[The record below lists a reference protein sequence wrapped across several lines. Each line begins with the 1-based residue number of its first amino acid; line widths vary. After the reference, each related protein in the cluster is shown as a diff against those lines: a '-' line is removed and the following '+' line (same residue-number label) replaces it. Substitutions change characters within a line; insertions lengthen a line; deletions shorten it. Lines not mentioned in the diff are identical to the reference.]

1 MRHRQIDT
9 VIILCCLLAA
19 APLNAQDTDTLRV
32 LFIGNSHTYVNDLPG
47 MFRSLSESGFQVAI
61 VDISAPGGHALME
74 HVVNPTTLSKIA
86 QPGWDFVALQEQSQ
100 IPTIEYW
107 RENGMCPASRTL
119 DSLVRLPGGNT
130 AFYMTWGWKL
140 GGTMTY
146 RGHSSPVFRDYF
158 HMQDSATAAYQRIA
172 SELSARMAP
181 VGSAWAI
188 ARHRDSLV
196 DLWQADNCHAT
207 VKGTYLAACVFY
219 AALWEADP
227 RGLSYIAGL
236 NPEDALSMQEAA
248 WEAVSGIAES
258 PLTSRPV
265 PAARAAPNPFGSRAR
280 ISYDLPAPAMVAA
293 TIFDA
298 TGRRVRALLDDCR
311 KPGPQAILWDG
322 RDHDGDRVRPGI
334 YFCELRA
341 ADRVSRIRLVKAR

>member
-1 MRHRQIDT
+1 MSRRLTGT
-9 VIILCCLLAA
+9 VIILCCLLAT
-19 APLNAQDTDTLRV
+19 APLSAQDDDTLRV

-47 MFRSLSESGFQVAI
+47 MFRSLSESGSRVAI
-61 VDISAPGGHALME
+61 VDMSAPGGHALME

-86 QPGWDFVALQEQSQ
+86 RLGWDFVALQEQSQ

-107 RENGMCPASRTL
+107 CENGMYPASRTL
-119 DSLVRLPGGNT
+119 DSLIRLPGAGT

-146 RGHSSPVFRDYF
+146 REHSSPPF
-158 HMQDSATAAYQRIA
+158 
-172 SELSARMAP
+172 
-181 VGSAWAI
+181 
-188 ARHRDSLV
+188 
-196 DLWQADNCHAT
+196 LWQADNCHAT

-227 RGLSYIAGL
+227 RGLPYIAGL

-248 WEAVSGIAES
+248 WEAVAGVSES
-258 PLTSRPV
+258 PLTPRPV
-265 PAARAAPNPFGSRAR
+265 LTAHAAPNPFSSRTR
-280 ISYDLPAPAMVAA
+280 ISYDLSAPAMVAA

-298 TGRRVRALLDDCR
+298 TGRRVRALVDDYR
-311 KPGPQAILWDG
+311 KPGPQVILWNG
-322 RDHDGDRVRPGI
+322 RDQDGNRVRPGT

-341 ADRVSRIRLVKAR
+341 TGCVSRVRLVKTE